1 VIWNVLSISLTIAV
15 AVVETL
21 SDEGRCSNFFQYDRV
36 DFQLDLIVVFCGAMH
51 RSIVLVT
58 FSF

>member
-1 VIWNVLSISLTIAV
+1 VLSISLTIAV

-51 RSIVLVT
+51 WSIVLVT